1 MAYMVNSTS
10 HVNKYFKEQVEKF
23 TNGTF
28 VTPTQPFIRNTTKKN
43 NTYVLALVMLYDTRH
58 KNATESFRV
67 LSCLMYNTIDIYVS
81 IDYTACQSKHLSDI
95 CIDKNYL

>member
-28 VTPTQPFIRNTTKKN
+28 VTPTQPFIRNTTKN
-43 NTYVLALVMLYDTRH
+43 NNNCVLALVILYEMRH
-58 KNATESFRV
+58 K
-67 LSCLMYNTIDIYVS
+67 M
-81 IDYTACQSKHLSDI
+81 Q
-95 CIDKNYL
+95 